1 MSRMISDL
9 QKREVFK
16 AIPASVTIGETT
28 ATASKIWSNQKLT
41 SYPSITLNISQDG
54 IQHYSDVVD
63 GVLYYQA
70 TLTVHVLAETSQGLS
85 GVVLAETLAGV
96 IAAGIETWVTPLT
109 GDVRI
114 FDQESD
120 ISSIRSLGTSV
131 EGVTD
136 LVLSIKI
143 YHS

>member
-1 MSRMISDL
+1 MG
-9 QKREVFK
+9 
-16 AIPASVTIGETT
+16 IP
-28 ATASKIWSNQKLT
+28 
-41 SYPSITLNISQDG
+41 
-54 IQHYSDVVD
+54 
-63 GVLYYQA
+63 
-70 TLTVHVLAETSQGLS
+70 

-96 IAAGIETWVTPLT
+96 IVAGIETLVTPLT
-109 GDVRI
+109 GDVRV

-131 EGVTD
+131 EDVTD

>member
-1 MSRMISDL
+1 M
-9 QKREVFK
+9 
-16 AIPASVTIGETT
+16 
-28 ATASKIWSNQKLT
+28 
-41 SYPSITLNISQDG
+41 
-54 IQHYSDVVD
+54 
-63 GVLYYQA
+63 YYQA
-70 TLTVHVLAETSQGLS
+70 TLNDHVLAETSLGIP

-96 IAAGIETWVTPLT
+96 IVAGIETLVTPLT
-109 GDVRI
+109 GDVRV

-131 EGVTD
+131 EDVTD

>member
-1 MSRMISDL
+1 M
-9 QKREVFK
+9 EFC
-16 AIPASVTIGETT
+16 TT
-28 ATASKIWSNQKLT
+28 RQPCERLRSCRNLLGD
-41 SYPSITLNISQDG
+41 P
-54 IQHYSDVVD
+54 
-63 GVLYYQA
+63 
-70 TLTVHVLAETSQGLS
+70 

-96 IAAGIETWVTPLT
+96 IMAGIETLVTPLT
-109 GDVRI
+109 GDVRV

-131 EGVTD
+131 EDVTD